1 MFKSNKKYINQLFAM
16 MPTIDRS
23 GQGIA
28 LIVLKETAKKVVGLK
43 FVVNDHDYFE
53 LSVKDFEKLIEGK
66 KIAFVENT
74 PTDIIDA
81 LMPIFNL
88 KKK

>member
-1 MFKSNKKYINQLFAM
+1 MFKSNKKYENQLFAM

-28 LIVLKETAKKVVGLK
+28 LIVLKETTKNVVGLK